1 MVMGLVACILEN
13 YIGTFVLGHR
23 NNVATIIEMKWIYE
37 NEY

>member
-1 MVMGLVACILEN
+1 MELATCNSEI
-13 YIGTFVLGHR
+13 YIGTFVLDHR